1 MLFDTGR
8 SGGEIV
14 AAKDL
19 TATARSGRKSAET
32 AARLDRGELDML
44 LGFRLRMAWSYME
57 HYFSKCF
64 QGTGITPQHYAMLLV
79 IEKNSG
85 CRISDLCR
93 AIKVSPT
100 NIVPALDL
108 LMQRGLVFRD
118 FSTHD
123 RRAKRL
129 GLTELG
135 ASYLAELK
143 RLHQPI
149 TAHFEERLGAANMR
163 LLVRLLAQAT
173 GEG

>member
-1 MLFDTGR
+1 M
-8 SGGEIV
+8 
-14 AAKDL
+14 AAKNVPD
-19 TATARSGRKSAET
+19 ARSGRKIAET
-32 AARLDRGELDML
+32 TIKLDRGELDSL

-57 HYFSKCF
+57 HFFTKCF
-64 QGTGITPQHYAMLLV
+64 LGTGITPQHYAMLLV
-79 IEKNSG
+79 IEKNPG

-129 GLTELG
+129 GLTQLG
-135 ASYLAELK
+135 ISYLAEL
-143 RLHQPI
+143 RALHQPI
-149 TAHFEERLGAANMR
+149 TDHFETRVGAANMR
-163 LLVRLLAQAT
+163 VLIRLLSQIAS
-173 GEG
+173 

>member
-1 MLFDTGR
+1 MAGKNT
-8 SGGEIV
+8 
-14 AAKDL
+14 
-19 TATARSGRKSAET
+19 T
-32 AARLDRGELDML
+32 AARSKGKAVEPAINLDRGELDSL

-57 HYFSKCF
+57 HYFTKCF
-64 QGTGITPQHYAMLLV
+64 LGTGITPQHYAMLLV
-79 IEKNSG
+79 IEKNAG

-100 NIVPALDL
+100 NIVPSLDL

-129 GLTELG
+129 GLTQLG
-135 ASYLAELK
+135 ASQLAELK
-143 RLHQPI
+143 TLHQPI

-163 LLVRLLAQAT
+163 ALVRLLAQVT
-173 GEG
+173 GDI